1 MSNDTYL
8 VPDLKKGEIHRTE
21 LTIKKSRFI
30 TSIARTHGV
39 DEAKAFIDKV
49 TNEFM
54 DARHNCFAFNA
65 DKFFSVNPAVASYGT
80 PILVIICSR
89 DA

>member
-49 TNEFM
+49 TLM
-54 DARHNCFAFNA
+54 MV
-65 DKFFSVNPAVASYGT
+65 SLMVQQVN
-80 PILVIICSR
+80 LC
-89 DA
+89 